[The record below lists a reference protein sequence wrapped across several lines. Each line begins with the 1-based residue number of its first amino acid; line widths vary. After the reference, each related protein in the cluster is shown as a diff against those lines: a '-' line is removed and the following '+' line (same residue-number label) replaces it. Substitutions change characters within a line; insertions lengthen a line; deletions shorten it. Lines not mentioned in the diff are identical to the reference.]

1 MSVFKEEG
9 VENVFDVHGLRYFL
23 QVADS
28 GGFSKAAAVLN
39 VPQPTLSRS
48 IRRLEE
54 HFKARLFDRNGRG
67 ALLTEAGESFYQHG
81 KAILLRLEQAQ
92 AEMAEI
98 SSNPTGS
105 AVLALGP
112 VAGKVLSSV
121 VAERFLKEVPSS
133 KLRIVESYTGFV
145 LEWVA
150 NGRVDIGLL
159 YEDALTPT
167 LKGER
172 LWIEEPVLVSSRVH
186 AFAGQESISFA
197 QLENMPLIL
206 PGRPHGLRL
215 RVDEVAAEL
224 GIRLNVVLEVDGLS
238 GILDLV
244 RRDVGCSIL
253 TPPALYGYK
262 HDADIALTKLR
273 DPVVS
278 STVVAVTSKQRPMT
292 NTVKALLQ
300 IVREE
305 ARKVRST
312 GFAKSDPVRKP
323 DNVEIL
329 QPRIAQRSRI
339 SRS

>member
-1 MSVFKEEG
+1 MSVFKEEDVG
-9 VENVFDVHGLRYFL
+9 DLFDVHGLHYFI
-23 QVADS
+23 QVAES
-28 GGFSKAAAVLN
+28 GGFSKAAAVLS

-48 IRRLEE
+48 IRRLEQ

-67 ALLTEAGESFYQHG
+67 ALMTEAGRNLYQHS

-92 AEMAEI
+92 AELAQI
-98 SSNPTGS
+98 SNNPTGS

-150 NGRVDIGLL
+150 SGRVDVGLL

-167 LKGER
+167 LYGER
-172 LWIEEPVLVSSRVH
+172 LWTEEPVLVSAR
-186 AFAGQESISFA
+186 GQNRIDRDFISFA
-197 QLENMPLIL
+197 QLEKMPLIL

-224 GIRLNVVLEVDGLS
+224 GVKLNVILEVDGLS

-244 RRDVGCSIL
+244 RRGVGYSIL

-262 HDADIALTKLR
+262 YDNDIFQTKLI
-273 DPVVS
+273 DPVICP
-278 STVVAVTSKQRPMT
+278 TVVAVTSKQRPMT
-292 NTVKALLQ
+292 NTVRALMQ

-305 ARKVRST
+305 ARNVR
-312 GFAKSDPVRKP
+312 ANAPRKEG
-323 DNVEIL
+323 NVELL
-329 QPRIAQRSRI
+329 QPRIVQRSRG
-339 SRS
+339 S

>member
-1 MSVFKEEG
+1 MSVIK
-9 VENVFDVHGLRYFL
+9 VEAAENLFDVQALRYFL

-28 GGFSKAAAVLN
+28 SGFSKAAAVLN

-48 IRRLEE
+48 IRRLEA

-67 ALLTEAGESFYQHG
+67 ALLTEAGESLYKNG

-92 AEMAEI
+92 AEMTEI
-98 SSNPTGS
+98 SNNPSGS

-112 VAGKVLSSV
+112 VAGKVLSTV
-121 VAERFLKEVPSS
+121 VAERFLKEVPSA

-150 NGRVDIGLL
+150 GGRVDIGLL

-167 LKGER
+167 LKGEP
-172 LWIEEPVLVSSRVH
+172 LWVEEPVLVSARSH
-186 AFAGQESISFA
+186 GFEGLESISLA
-197 QLENMPLIL
+197 QLDKIPLIL

-215 RVDEVAAEL
+215 RIDEIAAEL

-238 GILDLV
+238 GTLDLV
-244 RRDVGCSIL
+244 RRGVGCSIL
-253 TPPALYGYK
+253 TPPALYSYK
-262 HDADIALTKLR
+262 HVADMVLTELAH
-273 DPVVS
+273 PSVS

-292 NTVKALLQ
+292 NTVKALMQ

-305 ARKVRST
+305 ARRVR
-312 GFAKSDPVRKP
+312 GAGVAEIHAPHKA
-323 DNVEIL
+323 DNVELL
-329 QPRIAQRSRI
+329 QPRIAQRSRAL
-339 SRS
+339 

>member
-1 MSVFKEEG
+1 MSVIK
-9 VENVFDVHGLRYFL
+9 VDPAENLFDVQGLRYFL

-39 VPQPTLSRS
+39 VPQPRLSRS
-48 IRRLEE
+48 IRRLEV

-67 ALLTEAGESFYQHG
+67 ALLTEAGESLYQHG

-98 SSNPTGS
+98 SNNPAGS

-112 VAGKVLSSV
+112 VAGKVLSTV
-121 VAERFLKEVPSS
+121 VAERFLKEVPNA

-150 NGRVDIGLL
+150 GGRVDIGLL

-167 LKGER
+167 LKGEP
-172 LWIEEPVLVSSRVH
+172 LWAEEPVLVSARNH
-186 AFAGQESISFA
+186 GFESMESVSLA
-197 QLENMPLIL
+197 QFEKTPLIL

-215 RVDEVAAEL
+215 RIDEIAADL
-224 GIRLNVVLEVDGLS
+224 GIRLNVVLEIDGLS

-244 RRDVGCSIL
+244 RRGVGCSIL
-253 TPPALYGYK
+253 TPPALHGYK
-262 HDADIALTKLR
+262 YDAEMVLTKLAN
-273 DPVVS
+273 PSVS

-292 NTVKALLQ
+292 NTVKALMQ

-305 ARKVRST
+305 ARRVRSA
-312 GFAKSDPVRKP
+312 GVAEIRALRNA
-323 DNVEIL
+323 DNIEML
-329 QPRIAQRSRI
+329 QPRMVQRSRA
-339 SRS
+339 S